1 VPVPFRGFEFI
12 PKADS
17 DFKSP
22 FVSQGV
28 HVHSAQGKHLARENR
43 RAQYEFRPGARAPPA
58 RRKKYAG
65 DFLNKVTTFSA
76 GTDLAAIEND
86 TGIVGE

>member
-1 VPVPFRGFEFI
+1 LRGAPFHI
-12 PKADS
+12 VAATLAADVR
-17 DFKSP
+17 KI
-22 FVSQGV
+22 
-28 HVHSAQGKHLARENR
+28 EW
-43 RAQYEFRPGARAPPA
+43 

-76 GTDLAAIEND
+76 GSDLAAIEND